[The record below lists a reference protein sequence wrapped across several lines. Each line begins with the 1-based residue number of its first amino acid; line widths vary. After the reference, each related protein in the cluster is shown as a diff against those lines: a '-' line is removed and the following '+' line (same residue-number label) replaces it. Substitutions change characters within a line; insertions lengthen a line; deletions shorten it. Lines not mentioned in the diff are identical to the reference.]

1 MLRSFIAALTVTTVL
16 LGCGGSTTKRIPGQ
30 MTSVDTSGERP
41 DWLKGSKDFWEDGQ
55 AFYFRASVNNQFDL
69 AQGRRNAKAE
79 VVKQV
84 AEMVK
89 QRVRTDYYN
98 SVKGSNTDEN
108 TLGRDVADLV
118 AWTTDNLEL
127 SGLTPDEAFW
137 EKFEKY
143 DYGRVDYVYE
153 ISVVY
158 FLLESKYLE
167 SVRRSASTMEE
178 QARQQNN
185 RAAEERAQ
193 EFSKFL
199 YNEGEE

>member
-1 MLRSFIAALTVTTVL
+1 MLRWIIAVL
-16 LGCGGSTTKRIPGQ
+16 IVITLIVSCGGPAKKVPGQ
-30 MTSVDTSGERP
+30 MTSIGTSGDRP
-41 DWLKGSKDFWEDGQ
+41 NWLNDSKDFWKDGQ
-55 AFYFRASVNNQFDL
+55 TFYFRSSVSNQFDL
-69 AQGRRNAKAE
+69 AQGKRNAKAE

-98 SVKGSNTDEN
+98 SVKGSNIDEN

-127 SGLTPDEAFW
+127 SGLTPDEVFW

-143 DYGRVDYVYE
+143 DYDRLNYVYE
-153 ISVVY
+153 ITVVY
-158 FLLESKYLE
+158 SLLESKYLE
-167 SVRRSASTMEE
+167 AVRRSVSTMEE

-185 RAAEERAQ
+185 KAAEERAKK
-193 EFSKFL
+193 FSKFL
-199 YNEGEE
+199 YNED